1 MELLN
6 KVAVDTNMLMAITQF
21 NLPIT
26 TLIKEK
32 IGKTEFYITPQIKKE
47 LNGLKKNY
55 KKEINIA
62 IQVIEKEKFK
72 ETKINAKNAD
82 ESLIKLSKKGYLIA
96 TNDKELKEKIKKENG
111 KIIFLRQKKLIEII

>member
-47 LNGLKKNY
+47 LNGLKKKY

-62 IQVIEKEKFK
+62 MQVMEKEKFK
-72 ETKINAKNAD
+72 EEKINAINAD
-82 ESLIKLSKKGYLIA
+82 ESLIELSKKGYFIA